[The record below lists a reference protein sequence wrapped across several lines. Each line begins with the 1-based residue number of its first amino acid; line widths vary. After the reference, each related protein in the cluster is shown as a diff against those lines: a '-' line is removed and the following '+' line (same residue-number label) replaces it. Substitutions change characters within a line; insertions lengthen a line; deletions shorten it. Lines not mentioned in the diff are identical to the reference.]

1 MNAPIRIPL
10 SEEVRIGHTV
20 ADQLAAA
27 GIDTDDAHYS
37 ELFASGSDLPDRL
50 LRILRAARY
59 VEADA
64 ETLGGMMKDMAERK
78 ARLERKAKSMRQTVL
93 WAMAEVGLTK
103 LHGPDLS
110 ASVSAGKPSV
120 LITDEDALPDECC
133 AFKRVPSKTA
143 IAAALAEGPVPGACM
158 SNGTPS
164 LTIRT
169 R

>member
-1 MNAPIRIPL
+1 MNAPARIPL

-20 ADQLAAA
+20 ADQLVAA
-27 GIDTDDAHYS
+27 GIDTDDEHYS

-50 LRILRAARY
+50 IRILRAARY

-64 ETLGGMMKDMAERK
+64 ETLAGMMKDMAERK
-78 ARLERKAKSMRQTVL
+78 ARLLRKAESMRQTAL
-93 WAMAEVGLTK
+93 WAMSEVGLTK

-110 ASVSAGKPSV
+110 ASVSRGKPSV
-120 LITDEDALPDECC
+120 TITDEAALPDDVC

-143 IAAALAEGPVPGACM
+143 IAAALAEGDVPGAAW
-158 SNGTPS
+158 SNPQPV